1 MSERVIVRAG
11 AYYDSVT
18 LMLVSRA
25 ASASEGAEVVSVGM
39 ATPLNLELLCDQGF
53 AVDDVGPNDLVIAVR
68 ARDDEGIEAAVAAVE
83 R

>member
-25 ASASEGAEVVSVGM
+25 ASATDGAEAVSVGM
-39 ATPLNLELLCDQGF
+39 ATPLNLELLRDQGF
-53 AVDDVGPNDLVIAVR
+53 T
-68 ARDDEGIEAAVAAVE
+68 IEAAGPPIADHAPV
-83 R
+83 